1 MQGQQRTWFCGA
13 HFGAGFHEDGLQAG
27 LAVAEILGGVRRPW
41 QIANESGRIYA
52 LNAEYSREYGRGAM
66 MQNSLYIGTIM
77 HKRLRPTVHALN
89 YRIYSIF
96 LDLDVLSS
104 RKTGLRLFSIDRF
117 NLFSFYQKDRGD
129 GSDEGLRNYVNEKLA
144 AIGLD
149 GTRLT
154 IKILTMPR
162 ILGWSFNPLSAYFA
176 YDREGAIKAILWE
189 VDNTFGER
197 HSYLIPVTHP
207 DDHIMQQH
215 CDKAFYVS
223 PFMPMDLHYRFR
235 LKKPDASLTIL
246 IDVTDAEGLLLI
258 ARHTA
263 KRHVLSDG
271 TLLKCFFALP
281 FQTARVLA
289 GIHWEALKIWRKGIS
304 LVEKPAPHTGLVTTI
319 KPTTSA

>member
-1 MQGQQRTWFCGA
+1 MR
-13 HFGAGFHEDGLQAG
+13 DG
-27 LAVAEILGGVRRPW
+27 
-41 QIANESGRIYA
+41 
-52 LNAEYSREYGRGAM
+52 
-66 MQNSLYIGTIM
+66 LYIGNIM
-77 HKRLRPTVHALN
+77 HKRLRPAIHALN

-104 RKTGLRLFSIDRF
+104 GKTGLWLFSIDRV
-117 NLFSFYQKDRGD
+117 NLFSFHQKARGD
-129 GSDEGLRNYVNEKLA
+129 GRAEGLRDYLNEKLI

-149 GTRLT
+149 GAQHT

-162 ILGWSFNPLSAYFA
+162 ILGWSFNPLSAYFV
-176 YDREGAIKAILWE
+176 YDRDRVLKAVLWE

-207 DDHIMQQH
+207 DKDVLIQA

-235 LKKPDASLTIL
+235 LKKPDVSLTIL
-246 IDVTDAEGLLLI
+246 IDVKDAEGLLLI

-263 KRHVLSDG
+263 KRHALSDRV
-271 TLLKCFFALP
+271 LLKCFFALP
-281 FQTARVLA
+281 FQTAKVLA

-319 KPTTSA
+319 KPTPSA